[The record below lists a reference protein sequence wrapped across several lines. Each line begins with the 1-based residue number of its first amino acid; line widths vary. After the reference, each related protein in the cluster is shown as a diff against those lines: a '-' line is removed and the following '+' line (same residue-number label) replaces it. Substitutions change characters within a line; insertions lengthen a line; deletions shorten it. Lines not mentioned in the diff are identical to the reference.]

1 MLYAV
6 CGMLCMER
14 VARCVSNG
22 RASAAATR
30 WIEMV
35 GDTTGTHGRVYV
47 IHNFMTPEEA
57 QHLMDL
63 AKPKLARATVVGW
76 VLTSAQLSHLG
87 GVARCSSPT

>member
-1 MLYAV
+1 
-6 CGMLCMER
+6 
-14 VARCVSNG
+14 
-22 RASAAATR
+22 
-30 WIEMV
+30 
-35 GDTTGTHGRVYV
+35 VYV